1 MNQDKLNQDK
11 LNQDKLDQDE
21 SSANPLFT
29 AAESRAKDT
38 GKGIVF
44 FDTSKRVMRTWGGV
58 ILTPVNHPGYPD
70 EGINIENGKEVS
82 TSAIVSVLYESELQA
97 FTKEYPE
104 IATEGLAY
112 IETQNTIYVPS
123 WKETL

>member
-1 MNQDKLNQDK
+1 MNQDKLNQD
-11 LNQDKLDQDE
+11 E
-21 SSANPLFT
+21 SGVNPLFA

-38 GKGIVF
+38 GKRIVF
-44 FDTSKRVMRTWGGV
+44 FDASKRVMRTWCGV

-70 EGINIENGKEVS
+70 DGINIENGKEVC
-82 TSAIVSVLYESELQA
+82 TSAIVSILYESPLQA

-104 IATEGLAY
+104 TATEGLAY